1 MIDFDLPADLVAL
14 RDRVQNFIADKI
26 VPYENDIRQ
35 TAHGAPEPLRR
46 ELVAL
51 AREAGLLS
59 PHAPK
64 EYGGLGLDHRGM
76 AVIFETAG
84 WSTLG
89 PLALNIQAPDEGN
102 VNLLNAIATPEQR
115 ARWLAPLVRGEIR
128 SVFSMTETVSDG
140 AGSDPSLLNTIAQQ
154 DGDGFLITGKKYMIT
169 GVPDAAINIV
179 MARTL
184 DPYGKD
190 MGATMFF
197 VDLDAP
203 GFRVDRML
211 ETIDSNSPGGH
222 AEVSFNRVRVTP
234 DRVLGE
240 VGQGFRN
247 AQVRL
252 GPARLTHCMRWLGA
266 ARRCQ
271 AIAAEHARRRHSFGR
286 TIGEHQG
293 VGFMLADNEIDLHL
307 SRLAIWHTAWLLDQ
321 HVKARN
327 ETSMTKVF
335 CSEALGRV
343 VDRCLQILGAIGITR
358 DTVVERIYRDIRP
371 FRIYDGP
378 SEVHRH
384 VLARRVLAQND
395 PMKR

>member
-1 MIDFDLPADLVAL
+1 
-14 RDRVQNFIADKI
+14 
-26 VPYENDIRQ
+26 
-35 TAHGAPEPLRR
+35 
-46 ELVAL
+46 
-51 AREAGLLS
+51 LL
-59 PHAPK
+59 K
-64 EYGGLGLDHRGM
+64 
-76 AVIFETAG
+76 
-84 WSTLG
+84 
-89 PLALNIQAPDEGN
+89 
-102 VNLLNAIATPEQR
+102 
-115 ARWLAPLVRGEIR
+115 
-128 SVFSMTETVSDG
+128 
-140 AGSDPSLLNTIAQQ
+140 TIAQQ
-154 DGDGFLITGKKYMIT
+154 DGHDFVITGRKYMIT

-184 DPYGKD
+184 DNAGKD
-190 MGATMFF
+190 LGATMFF

-203 GFRVDRML
+203 GFRIDRML
-211 ETIDSNSPGGH
+211 DTIDTNSPGGH
-222 AEVSFNRVRVTP
+222 AEVSFDRVRVTP

-240 VGQGFRN
+240 IGQGFRN

-271 AIAAEHARRRHSFGR
+271 AIAVEHARRRHSFGK

-321 HVKARN
+321 HDQARN

-343 VDRCLQILGAIGITR
+343 ADRCMQILGSIGITR

-384 VLARRVLAQND
+384 VLARRILSQND
-395 PMKR
+395 SKR